1 MSREE
6 DKARLNQEIAR
17 LKQMHADR
25 YGEFKL
31 IELAAVRLGILA
43 SYACRLLETPFVFL
57 STAGAGEEIAGTV

>member
-31 IELAAVRLGILA
+31 PGSWTGTSR
-43 SYACRLLETPFVFL
+43 F
-57 STAGAGEEIAGTV
+57 AGSGV